1 MDRFIRLRAISI
13 WKDVSFL
20 NFEEELQNQQKAVT
34 DLISDRNQ
42 RIS

>member
-1 MDRFIRLRAISI
+1 MDRFIKLRAISI
-13 WKDVSFL
+13 WKDISFL
-20 NFEEELQNQQKAVT
+20 NFQDELQNQQKSVT